1 MFQEVGGSWEQITSQ
16 TQPRVCAR
24 KHTHTHTYTRRDT
37 LSYNT
42 NSLFKQL
49 CSCNLLIHDKFG
61 YTFSNS
67 WCRMRTQCLPTLHRW
82 MKHCKSS
89 TTFVL
94 KSAMC
99 KIYTALQMF
108 LVQFSTH
115 QLLCFM
121 VKRSER
127 TQKPRRESS
136 GEKAPRA
143 DGLAVNQ
150 ELGGFFVIP
159 K

>member
-1 MFQEVGGSWEQITSQ
+1 MC
-16 TQPRVCAR
+16 VCAQ
-24 KHTHTHTYTRRDT
+24 THAHAYTRRDAP
-37 LSYNT
+37 SYIT
-42 NSLFKQL
+42 SSLFKQL

-67 WCRMRTQCLPTLHRW
+67 WCRMRTQCLLMLHRW

-108 LVQFSTH
+108 LVKFSIH
-115 QLLCFM
+115 QLFCFM
-121 VKRSER
+121 VTRRER

-136 GEKAPRA
+136 GEIAPRA
-143 DGLAVNQ
+143 NGLAVNQ
-150 ELGGFFVIP
+150 ELGRVFCYSQVKKKNTIEHCQEN
-159 K
+159 